1 MGERLF
7 AFCLRFYP
15 RAFLAEYASAMSETF
30 SARLRDLR
38 PRSLRRLFF
47 LLRECASAA
56 LGGMGLTLVYALG
69 PRRWRT
75 TGLRARAWGTEDPTA
90 RSRSRVERGVD
101 LLANLGWDLRHS
113 ARALGRRPVTTA
125 GAVVALGL
133 GIGLATTIFSFVYA
147 AAYRPLPVPG
157 GERIL
162 HLEQEDPS
170 HGRRELGVSYHDFQD
185 WRAQQTALEDLA
197 AFYTGTVNLSG
208 DERPERYFGAFMTA
222 NALDVLG
229 ARPALGRGFLPGEDR
244 PSAPPVIVISHSVW
258 RVRFGGDP
266 RIAGRTVR
274 VNGEPT
280 TIVGVMPEGFAF
292 PYYQDAWVPLKVDPL
307 AVERGGGPG
316 LEVFGR
322 LRTGMALEEARAE
335 FDGISARLA
344 AAYPETNRGLVAR
357 VEPYTE
363 SYQGEEAKL
372 AVTLF
377 LGFGLAVLL
386 VACFN
391 VAHLLLAQAA
401 AQAKDMA
408 IQRAMGASRRR
419 AVAKVLQQAFLL
431 SSAGAVVGVLIAVA
445 DMRFLDRFIT
455 ARATFPL
462 PFWMDLTVD
471 GPVLLFVLGA
481 VGITSLASGLLPGL
495 RASKAGVHRVLTDAS
510 WGSSSLRIG
519 RASRWL
525 VLSQITLTTMLLVLA
540 GHLALQVGRARTAE
554 HAYPTT
560 DVLTARVTLFDGAF
574 PERRDRLAFRAELL
588 RRLEAS
594 PGVTAV
600 ALGTALPGMP
610 TSILR
615 AAVEGEAYTDA
626 ADVPTARVVYASP
639 GFFEAFE
646 SPPLQGRS
654 FTESDDDAGAP
665 VAVVNRPYAERFFP
679 DGDPVGR
686 QIRVGW
692 PDPEGPWRTVVG
704 VVPDL
709 DMDGALDPKRPN
721 EGIYIPLGQSDART
735 VSIAVR
741 TSGDPLAFA
750 PVIRDEVTGLQGDT
764 PVYFVKT
771 LQDAINTNLFDLVI
785 LGGLL
790 WALALAAFLLASVG
804 LYGVSSFLASQR
816 TRELGVRIALGAT
829 GGEVVGLVMRQGS
842 RQVLLGLTVGVLLAA
857 GIMAVMGR
865 GGMQVVPWSFGV
877 AGAVC
882 VALGA
887 TGLAAVFA
895 PAWRAT
901 KVDPVEALRAQ

>member
-1 MGERLF
+1 
-7 AFCLRFYP
+7 
-15 RAFLAEYASAMSETF
+15 
-30 SARLRDLR
+30 
-38 PRSLRRLFF
+38 
-47 LLRECASAA
+47 
-56 LGGMGLTLVYALG
+56 
-69 PRRWRT
+69 
-75 TGLRARAWGTEDPTA
+75 
-90 RSRSRVERGVD
+90 
-101 LLANLGWDLRHS
+101 
-113 ARALGRRPVTTA
+113 
-125 GAVVALGL
+125 
-133 GIGLATTIFSFVYA
+133 
-147 AAYRPLPVPG
+147 
-157 GERIL
+157 
-162 HLEQEDPS
+162 
-170 HGRRELGVSYHDFQD
+170 
-185 WRAQQTALEDLA
+185 
-197 AFYTGTVNLSG
+197 
-208 DERPERYFGAFMTA
+208 
-222 NALDVLG
+222 
-229 ARPALGRGFLPGEDR
+229 
-244 PSAPPVIVISHSVW
+244 
-258 RVRFGGDP
+258 
-266 RIAGRTVR
+266 
-274 VNGEPT
+274 
-280 TIVGVMPEGFAF
+280 
-292 PYYQDAWVPLKVDPL
+292 
-307 AVERGGGPG
+307 
-316 LEVFGR
+316 
-322 LRTGMALEEARAE
+322 
-335 FDGISARLA
+335 
-344 AAYPETNRGLVAR
+344 
-357 VEPYTE
+357 
-363 SYQGEEAKL
+363 
-372 AVTLF
+372 
-377 LGFGLAVLL
+377 
-386 VACFN
+386 
-391 VAHLLLAQAA
+391 
-401 AQAKDMA
+401 
-408 IQRAMGASRRR
+408 
-419 AVAKVLQQAFLL
+419 
-431 SSAGAVVGVLIAVA
+431 
-445 DMRFLDRFIT
+445 
-455 ARATFPL
+455 
-462 PFWMDLTVD
+462 
-471 GPVLLFVLGA
+471 
-481 VGITSLASGLLPGL
+481 
-495 RASKAGVHRVLTDAS
+495 
-510 WGSSSLRIG
+510 
-519 RASRWL
+519 
-525 VLSQITLTTMLLVLA
+525 
-540 GHLALQVGRARTAE
+540 
-554 HAYPTT
+554 
-560 DVLTARVTLFDGAF
+560 
-574 PERRDRLAFRAELL
+574 
-588 RRLEAS
+588 
-594 PGVTAV
+594 VTAV